1 MRDGVLKNFIN
12 FYLRSNGRFEIIII
26 CGINCDMWYYK
37 HFLDYEQVCEFANR
51 WNLTREDFF
60 PVKAAAGVG
69 IMYYSN
75 NGELY

>member
-12 FYLRSNGRFEIIII
+12 FYLRSN
-26 CGINCDMWYYK
+26 CDMWYFR

-60 PVKAAAGVG
+60 PVKTTSGVG

>member
-1 MRDGVLKNFIN
+1 
-12 FYLRSNGRFEIIII
+12 
-26 CGINCDMWYYK
+26 MWYYK

>member
-1 MRDGVLKNFIN
+1 
-12 FYLRSNGRFEIIII
+12 
-26 CGINCDMWYYK
+26 MWYFR

-60 PVKAAAGVG
+60 PVKAASGVG